1 MWTVTVAMKQKMLAP
16 WKESYDKP
24 RQHVKNRD
32 ITLPT
37 KVHIVKAMVFPAFTY
52 GCERWTTKK
61 TLRVLWT
68 AMISNQSILKKINL
82 KYSLEGLILNLKLQY
97 SGHLIPTADSL
108 EDPDAGKDSRQIGS
122 RG

>member
-1 MWTVTVAMKQKMLAP
+1 MQTVTVAMKQKMLAP

-37 KVHIVKAMVFPAFTY
+37 KVHIVKAMLFPAFMY
-52 GCERWTTKK
+52 GCEGWTTKT

-68 AMISNQSILKKINL
+68 ARISNRSILKKIYS

-108 EDPDAGKDSRQIGS
+108 EDPDAGKDSRQKEK
-122 RG
+122 